1 MNTQVGNETLVGSSV
16 GAPQATHAGD
26 AQPHVSLRDQAY
38 RALKRMIIT
47 CALRPGE
54 ILVEASLSQDLDIGR
69 TPIRQAID
77 RLLSDGLVEVIP
89 RKGTIVKPVS
99 LDEILNIIDV
109 RLANETYF
117 VRKAAELAGPEVLAQ
132 LRRSLDLQLAAAKA
146 LDIER
151 IAGLDQH
158 FHALITA
165 TTRNP
170 VVGDLLRNL
179 WERSARMWFISL
191 SANAQHL
198 RICAEHAAIADA
210 IAQHDPDL
218 AEAAMR
224 AHIES
229 FRANITQQV

>member
-1 MNTQVGNETLVGSSV
+1 MNKQLAKKTAVSPSS
-16 GAPQATHAGD
+16 GAQRNAKAGD
-26 AQPHVSLRDQAY
+26 AQRHVSLRDHAY
-38 RALKRMIIT
+38 GAIKRMIIT

-54 ILVEASLSQDLDIGR
+54 ILVEASLSQELDIGR

-117 VRKAAELAGPEVLAQ
+117 VRKAAEQAGPDVIAD

-146 LDIER
+146 VDIET
-151 IAGLDQH
+151 ISGLDQQ
-158 FHALITA
+158 FHALIA
-165 TTRNP
+165 GATRNA
-170 VVGDLLRNL
+170 VVSDLLRNL
-179 WERSARMWFISL
+179 LERSARMWFISL
-191 SANAQHL
+191 STNAQHL
-198 RICAEHAAIADA
+198 RICQEHAAIADG
-210 IAQHDPDL
+210 IARHDPDL
-218 AEAAMR
+218 AEKAMR

-229 FRANITQQV
+229 FRANIMRQV